1 MIKHVF
7 ANGLFRLLRAHQ
19 WSKNMLC
26 FVPLFAAH
34 RWNDSFAWIESVKV
48 AVLISV
54 AASALYI
61 TNDLVDIESD
71 KIHPD
76 KKQRPLASGQVDRL
90 SALVL
95 SAGLLLGAVVM
106 AFFLSFKMLFAVAG
120 YTALSAAYTFL
131 FKKMPVIDM
140 VILSLLYGCRLVS
153 GAVAAHILLSDWLLS
168 FSFFLM
174 LSLAAVKRHAE
185 LLECLEGAQVRGY
198 DFRDISFVRSLGL
211 SSAVAS
217 SIVLCLY
224 IQSPHVVVLYACP
237 TRLWITLPLFVCWV
251 ALLWRK
257 AVRGEVHS
265 DPVLHVIKD
274 PSSYVFLGMA
284 VFAIAIAHPL
294 PT

>member
-1 MIKHVF
+1 MF
-7 ANGLFRLLRAHQ
+7 SNGLLRLLRTHQ

-26 FVPLFAAH
+26 FAPLFAAH
-34 RWNDSFAWIESVKV
+34 RWNDSFAWIESAKV
-48 AVLISV
+48 TVLISA

-61 TNDLVDIESD
+61 MNDLVDIDND

-76 KKQRPLASGQVDRL
+76 KKKRPLASGQVDKR
-90 SALVL
+90 SALAL
-95 SAGLLLGAVVM
+95 SIGLFLGAVVV
-106 AFFLSFKMLFAVAG
+106 ASFLSFEMLFAVVGYAG
-120 YTALSAAYTFL
+120 LSAAYTFL
-131 FKKMPVIDM
+131 FKKMPVVDM
-140 VILSLLYGCRLVS
+140 VVLSLLYGCRLVS
-153 GAVAAHILLSDWLLS
+153 GALAANILLSDWLLS

-174 LSLAAVKRHAE
+174 LSLAAVKRHTE

-198 DFRDISFVRSLGL
+198 DSRDISFVRSIGL
-211 SSAVAS
+211 SSAIAS

-224 IQSPHVVVLYACP
+224 IQSPHVVALYACP
-237 TRLWITLPLFVCWV
+237 RRLWITLPFFVCWV

-274 PSSYVFLGMA
+274 SSSYAFLGMA
-284 VFAIAIAHPL
+284 AFAIAISRPL